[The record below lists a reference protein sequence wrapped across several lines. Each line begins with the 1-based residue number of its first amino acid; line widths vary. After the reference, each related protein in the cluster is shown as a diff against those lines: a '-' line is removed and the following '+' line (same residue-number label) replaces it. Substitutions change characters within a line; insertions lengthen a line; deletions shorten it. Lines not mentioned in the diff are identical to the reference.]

1 MRQYN
6 RMNMSDSRTVGRSD
20 RVRKRGQVLAALVL
34 AFLSVSPTVRLS
46 AQLSPQDSAFH
57 ALNRL
62 AYGPR
67 PGDVQ
72 RVAAEG
78 VMRWID
84 RQLSPEEIDNHRLAE
99 RERQFQILR
108 YDRGDLAAMYVDAQR
123 ERRARKLAAAAD
135 TMADKSAADPIAQRG
150 RRLAGQFADLA
161 VVRAALSER
170 QLYEVMVDFWT
181 NHFSVYIAKGA
192 DRFLTPDYIE
202 HTIRPRAMGTFEDLL
217 IATARS
223 PAMLFYLDNWES
235 VAPGSVPP
243 AALRV
248 RARPLFGR
256 RPGLFD
262 PMRDPA
268 RQDSVRRRALERMP
282 KGINENYARELLEL
296 HTLGVEGGYT
306 QQDVI
311 AVARIFTGW
320 SIERPQQG
328 GGFEFHGWA
337 HDRGEKD
344 VLGVRFEGGHDM
356 DEGIRLLKVLAD
368 QPATMHHVSRK
379 LCQRFV
385 NDDPP
390 DGCVDDAVAA
400 WKRSSGDM
408 REVLRAIFHGPDFWA
423 AENVRAKVKTPLEF
437 VVSAAR
443 AAAAEPDTTP
453 RLAQVVARLGEPLYL
468 HVAPDGYSEREAA
481 WVNSGA
487 LLDRMN
493 AAVALA
499 TARLPGMT
507 VELDSVV
514 PLTADAHALIAA
526 VNDRILGG
534 RMSENTKAVVG
545 RQLSDVKDPLQA
557 RALAV
562 GLAIGGPE
570 FQRQ

>member
-1 MRQYN
+1 MKTLIVSSLLTLGLIPAGVVAQ
-6 RMNMSDSRTVGRSD
+6 
-20 RVRKRGQVLAALVL
+20 QPALT
-34 AFLSVSPTVRLS
+34 PR
-46 AQLSPQDSAFH
+46 DSAFH

-67 PGDVQ
+67 PGDVP

-84 RQLSPEEIDNHRLAE
+84 RQLSPHGIDDHRLAE
-99 RERQFQILR
+99 RERRFQILG
-108 YDRGDLAAMYVDAQR
+108 YDRGDLAAMYTAAER
-123 ERRARKLAAAAD
+123 ERRERKLAAAPD
-135 TMADKSAADPIAQRG
+135 TMADKDAASPIEQRG
-150 RRLAGQFADLA
+150 RRLAAEFADLA

-170 QLYEVMVDFWT
+170 QLYEIMVDFWT
-181 NHFSVYIAKGA
+181 NHFNVY
-192 DRFLTPDYIE
+192 F
-202 HTIRPRAMGTFEDLL
+202 
-217 IATARS
+217 
-223 PAMLFYLDNWES
+223 DNWQS

-243 AALRV
+243 AALHV
-248 RARPLFGR
+248 RARSLFGR
-256 RPGLFD
+256 RPDLFG

-296 HTLGVEGGYT
+296 HTLGVDGGYT

-311 AVARIFTGW
+311 DVARIFTGW

-328 GGFEFHGWA
+328 GGFEFHDWA
-337 HDRGEKD
+337 HDTGEKQ
-344 VLGVRFEGGHDM
+344 VLGVRFQAGHGM
-356 DEGIRLLKVLAD
+356 VEGIRLLKLLANH
-368 QPATMHHVSRK
+368 PATMHHLSRK

-408 REVLRAIFHGPDFWA
+408 RAVLRAIFHGPDFWA
-423 AENVRAKVKTPLEF
+423 AANVRAKVKTPLEF
-437 VVSAAR
+437 AVSAAR
-443 AAAAEPDTTP
+443 AVAAEPDTSP

-468 HVAPDGYSEREAA
+468 HVAPDGYPEREAA

-499 TARLPGMT
+499 SAKLPGVT
-507 VELDSVV
+507 VVLDSIVSAGDPDQLIGVV
-514 PLTADAHALIAA
+514 
-526 VNDRILGG
+526 NEKILSGT
-534 RMSENTKAVVG
+534 MSENTKQVLRRELAG
-545 RQLSDVKDPLQA
+545 IGDPAQA

-570 FQRQ
+570 FQKQ

>member
-1 MRQYN
+1 MKN
-6 RMNMSDSRTVGRSD
+6 RVVWRSLVVVGACLPLVGAQHAAPLQS
-20 RVRKRGQVLAALVL
+20 VMPGAAL
-34 AFLSVSPTVRLS
+34 T
-46 AQLSPQDSAFH
+46 PQDSALH

-67 PGDVQ
+67 PGDVP

-84 RQLSPEEIDNHRLAE
+84 RQLSPDGIDDDRLAQ
-99 RERQFQILR
+99 REGRFDILR
-108 YDRGDLAAMYVDAQR
+108 YERGDLAAMYTAAQR
-123 ERRARKLAAAAD
+123 ERRERKLAAGQTADGSDSAGTQHAAPLP
-135 TMADKSAADPIAQRG
+135 KQADPMSPQSN
-150 RRLAGQFADLA
+150 RLANEFADLA

-181 NHFSVYIAKGA
+181 NHFNVYFAKGA
-192 DRFLTPDYIE
+192 DPFLTPDYID
-202 HTIRPRAMGTFEDLL
+202 HTIRPRAMGKFQDLL

-235 VAPGSVPP
+235 VAPGASPPVPLS
-243 AALRV
+243 A
-248 RARPLFGR
+248 
-256 RPGLFD
+256 
-262 PMRDPA
+262 
-268 RQDSVRRRALERMP
+268 RRRGGQGVRRMP

-296 HTLGVEGGYT
+296 HTLGVDGGYT

-311 AVARIFTGW
+311 DVARIFTGW

-328 GGFEFHGWA
+328 GDFEFHDWA
-337 HDRGEKD
+337 HDTGEKQ
-344 VLGVRFEGGHDM
+344 VLGVRFQGGHDM
-356 DEGIRLLKVLAD
+356 DEGIRLLKLLANH
-368 QPATMHHVSRK
+368 PATMHHVSRK
-379 LCQRFV
+379 LCERFV

-400 WKRSSGDM
+400 WKRSSGDI

-423 AENVRAKVKTPLEF
+423 AENVRAKVKSPFEF
-437 VVSAAR
+437 VASAAR
-443 AAAAEPDTTP
+443 AVGAEPDTSP

-468 HVAPDGYSEREAA
+468 HVAPDGYPEREAA

-499 TARLPGMT
+499 SGKLPGVT
-507 VELDSVV
+507 VGLDSIVSAGDADQLIGVV
-514 PLTADAHALIAA
+514 
-526 VNDRILGG
+526 NEKILSGT
-534 RMSENTKAVVG
+534 MSENTKQVLRRDLAG
-545 RQLSDVKDPLQA
+545 IGDPAQA

-570 FQRQ
+570 FQKQ

>member
-1 MRQYN
+1 MKN
-6 RMNMSDSRTVGRSD
+6 RVVWRSLVVVGACLPL
-20 RVRKRGQVLAALVL
+20 VGAQHAA
-34 AFLSVSPTVRLS
+34 PPQS
-46 AQLSPQDSAFH
+46 AMPGVALTPQDSALH

-67 PGDVQ
+67 PGDVP

-78 VMRWID
+78 VMRWIG
-84 RQLSPEEIDNHRLAE
+84 RQLSPDGIDDDRLAL
-99 RERQFQILR
+99 RERRFDILR
-108 YDRGDLAAMYVDAQR
+108 YDRGDLAAMYTAAQR
-123 ERRARKLAAAAD
+123 ERRERKLAAGETAQD
-135 TMADKSAADPIAQRG
+135 SDRLPDPMMLKN
-150 RRLAGQFADLA
+150 RRLASEFADLA

-181 NHFSVYIAKGA
+181 NHFNVYFAKGA

-202 HTIRPRAMGTFEDLL
+202 HTIRPRAMGKFADLL
-217 IATARS
+217 IAVARS

-248 RARPLFGR
+248 RARPIFGR
-256 RPGLFD
+256 RPGLFG
-262 PMRDPA
+262 PLRDPA
-268 RQDSVRRRALERMP
+268 RQDSMRRRALEGVP

-296 HTLGVEGGYT
+296 HTLGVDGGYT

-311 AVARIFTGW
+311 DVARIFTGW

-328 GGFEFHGWA
+328 GDFEFHDWA
-337 HDRGEKD
+337 HDRGEKQ
-344 VLGVRFEGGHDM
+344 VLGVRFEAGHGM
-356 DEGIRLLKVLAD
+356 DEGVRLLKLLAGL
-368 QPATMHHVSRK
+368 PANMHHVSWK

-385 NDDPP
+385 SDDPP
-390 DGCVDDAVAA
+390 DGCVDEAVAA
-400 WKRSSGDM
+400 WRRSSGDV

-423 AENVRAKVKTPLEF
+423 PDKVRAKVKTPLEF

-443 AAAAEPDTTP
+443 VVSAEPDTSP

-468 HVAPDGYSEREAA
+468 HVAPDGYPEREAA

-499 TARLPGMT
+499 SGKLPGVT
-507 VELDSVV
+507 VVLDSIVSAGD
-514 PLTADAHALIAA
+514 PDQLIGA
-526 VNDRILGG
+526 VNEKILSGT
-534 RMSENTKAVVG
+534 MSENTKQVLRRELAGVG
-545 RQLSDVKDPLQA
+545 DPAQA

-570 FQRQ
+570 FQRP

>member
-1 MRQYN
+1 MKKLIGLTTIVTLWPL
-6 RMNMSDSRTVGRSD
+6 TVG
-20 RVRKRGQVLAALVL
+20 
-34 AFLSVSPTVRLS
+34 
-46 AQLSPQDSAFH
+46 AQQPAPRTPRDSAAH

-67 PGDVQ
+67 PGEIE
-72 RVAAEG
+72 RVARAG
-78 VMRWID
+78 VLRWID
-84 RQLSPEEIDNHRLAE
+84 AQLAPDKIDDDIVARRE
-99 RERQFQILR
+99 REFDILK
-108 YDRGDLAAMYVDAQR
+108 YDRGDLARLYAEVQ
-123 ERRARKLAAAAD
+123 RARQERKRMGDTAAD
-135 TMADKSAADPIAQRG
+135 KPDDSPVAVKG
-150 RRLAGQFADLA
+150 RRFAAQVQQLA

-181 NHFSVYIAKGA
+181 NHFNVYFAKGA

-202 HTIRPRAMGTFEDLL
+202 HTIRPHAMGRFADLL
-217 IATARS
+217 IATAQS

-235 VAPGSVPP
+235 VAPGASPP
-243 AALRV
+243 F
-248 RARPLFGR
+248 PLS
-256 RPGLFD
+256 
-262 PMRDPA
+262 A
-268 RQDSVRRRALERMP
+268 RRRGGQGVRTAP

-296 HTLGVEGGYT
+296 HTLGVDGGYD
-306 QQDVI
+306 QHDVI
-311 AVARIFTGW
+311 EVARIFTGW
-320 SIERPQQG
+320 SIRRPQQG
-328 GGFEFHGWA
+328 GDFEFHDWA
-337 HDRGEKD
+337 HDTGDKQ
-344 VLGVRFEGGHDM
+344 VLGSEFERGHEM
-356 DEGIRLLKVLAD
+356 DEGVRLLKLLAD
-368 QPATMHHVSRK
+368 HPATMHHVSRK

-400 WKRSSGDM
+400 WRRTHGDI

-423 AENVRAKVKTPLEF
+423 ATNMRAKVKTPLEF

-443 AAAAEPDTTP
+443 AVAADPDTTP

-468 HVAPDGYSEREAA
+468 HVAPDGYPEREDA

-499 TARLPGMT
+499 AGRLPGA
-507 VELDSVV
+507 VAILDSIAPDTTDVQQ
-514 PLTADAHALIAA
+514 LITAVD
-526 VNDRILGG
+526 DRILGG
-534 RMSENTKAVVG
+534 TMSQNTKRVISE
-545 RQLSDVKDPLQA
+545 QLSDVKDPVQA

>member
-1 MRQYN
+1 MQNHLVWRGL
-6 RMNMSDSRTVGRSD
+6 MIGGVCLSIVGA
-20 RVRKRGQVLAALVL
+20 QHAAPLQ
-34 AFLSVSPTVRLS
+34 SPTPATALTPR
-46 AQLSPQDSAFH
+46 DSAFH

-67 PGDVQ
+67 LGEVP

-84 RQLSPEEIDNHRLAE
+84 RQLSVDGIDDHGLAE
-99 RERQFQILR
+99 RERQFQVLE
-108 YDRGDLAAMYVDAQR
+108 YDRGDLAAMYTAAQR
-123 ERRARKLAAAAD
+123 ERRERKLAAAPD
-135 TMADKSAADPIAQRG
+135 TMADKDAASPIAQRG
-150 RRLAGQFADLA
+150 RRLAGEFADLA

-170 QLYEVMVDFWT
+170 QLYEIMVDFWT
-181 NHFSVYIAKGA
+181 NHFNVYFAKGA

-202 HTIRPRAMGTFEDLL
+202 HTIRPRAMGKFADLL
-217 IATARS
+217 IATAKS

-235 VAPGSVPP
+235 VAPGTSPP
-243 AALRV
+243 FPRSA
-248 RARPLFGR
+248 
-256 RPGLFD
+256 
-262 PMRDPA
+262 
-268 RQDSVRRRALERMP
+268 RRRGGQGVRPMP

-296 HTLGVEGGYT
+296 HTLGVDGGYT

-311 AVARIFTGW
+311 DVARIFTGW

-328 GGFEFHGWA
+328 GDFEFHEWA
-337 HDRGEKD
+337 HDRGDKQ
-344 VLGVRFEGGHDM
+344 VLGVRFEGGHNM
-356 DEGIRLLKVLAD
+356 DEGIRLLKLLASD
-368 QPATMHHVSRK
+368 PATMHHVSRT

-385 NDDPP
+385 SDDPP

-408 REVLRAIFHGPDFWA
+408 RDVLRAIFHGPDFWA
-423 AENVRAKVKTPLEF
+423 AANVRAKVKTPLEF
-437 VVSAAR
+437 EVSTAR

-453 RLAQVVARLGEPLYL
+453 RLAQVRAGLGEPLYL
-468 HVAPDGYSEREAA
+468 HAAPDGYPEREAA

-499 TARLPGMT
+499 AGKLQGVT
-507 VELDSVV
+507 VVLDSLVA
-514 PLTADAHALIAA
+514 TGDADQLIDA
-526 VNDRILGG
+526 VNEKILGG
-534 RMSENTKAVVG
+534 TMSENTKQVLR
-545 RQLSDVKDPLQA
+545 RQLADISDPTQA

>member
-1 MRQYN
+1 MKN
-6 RMNMSDSRTVGRSD
+6 RVVWRSLVVLGACLPLVGAEHAAPLQS
-20 RVRKRGQVLAALVL
+20 VMPGAAL
-34 AFLSVSPTVRLS
+34 T
-46 AQLSPQDSAFH
+46 PQDSALH

-67 PGDVQ
+67 PGDVP

-84 RQLSPEEIDNHRLAE
+84 HQLSRDRIDDDRLAQ
-99 RERQFQILR
+99 RERRFDILR
-108 YDRGDLAAMYVDAQR
+108 YDRGDLAAMSTEAQR
-123 ERRARKLAAAAD
+123 ERRERKLAAAAD
-135 TMADKSAADPIAQRG
+135 TMADKDAASPIAQRG
-150 RRLAGQFADLA
+150 RRLASEVADLA
-161 VVRAALSER
+161 VVRATLSER
-170 QLYEVMVDFWT
+170 QLYEIMVDFWT
-181 NHFSVYIAKGA
+181 NHFNVYFAKGA

-202 HTIRPRAMGTFEDLL
+202 HTIRPRAMGKFQDLL

-235 VAPGSVPP
+235 VAPGTLP
-243 AALRV
+243 AF
-248 RARPLFGR
+248 PLS
-256 RPGLFD
+256 
-262 PMRDPA
+262 A
-268 RQDSVRRRALERMP
+268 RRRGGQGVRPVP

-296 HTLGVEGGYT
+296 HTIGVDGGYT

-311 AVARIFTGW
+311 DVARIFTGW

-328 GGFEFHGWA
+328 GDFEFHDWA
-337 HDRGEKD
+337 HDRGEKL

-356 DEGIRLLKVLAD
+356 DEGIRLLRLLANH
-368 QPATMHHVSRK
+368 PATMHHVSRK

-408 REVLRAIFHGPDFWA
+408 GAVLRAIFHGPDFWA
-423 AENVRAKVKTPLEF
+423 AANVRAKVKTPLEF

-443 AAAAEPDTTP
+443 AVAAEPDTSP
-453 RLAQVVARLGEPLYL
+453 RLARVVARLGEPLYL
-468 HVAPDGYSEREAA
+468 HVAPDGYPEREAA

-499 TARLPGMT
+499 SGKLPGVT
-507 VELDSVV
+507 VMLDSIVSAGDADQLIGVV
-514 PLTADAHALIAA
+514 
-526 VNDRILGG
+526 NEKILGG
-534 RMSENTKAVVG
+534 TMSENTKQVLRRELAG
-545 RQLSDVKDPLQA
+545 IGDPAQA

-570 FQRQ
+570 FQKQ

>member
-1 MRQYN
+1 
-6 RMNMSDSRTVGRSD
+6 MNMSDSRTVEGSD
-20 RVRKRGQVLAALVL
+20 RVRERGQVLAALVL

-46 AQLSPQDSAFH
+46 AQVSPQDSAFH

-67 PGDVQ
+67 PGDVP

-84 RQLSPEEIDNHRLAE
+84 RQVSPEEIDNERLAE

-108 YDRGDLAAMYVDAQR
+108 YDRGDLAAMYTEVQR
-123 ERRARKLAAAAD
+123 ERRERKLAAGETAEGSDSVGAQHAAPLPKQ
-135 TMADKSAADPIAQRG
+135 TPLPTPADPMIPKS
-150 RRLAGQFADLA
+150 RRLAGEFADLA
-161 VVRAALSER
+161 VVRAALAER

-181 NHFSVYIAKGA
+181 NHFNVYFAKGA

-202 HTIRPRAMGTFEDLL
+202 HTIRPRAMGKFEDLL
-217 IATARS
+217 IATAKS

-235 VAPGSVPP
+235 VAPGASPQS
-243 AALRV
+243 
-248 RARPLFGR
+248 PLS
-256 RPGLFD
+256 
-262 PMRDPA
+262 A
-268 RQDSVRRRALERMP
+268 RRRGGQGVRRMP

-296 HTLGVEGGYT
+296 HTLGVDGGYT

-311 AVARIFTGW
+311 DVARIFTGW

-328 GGFEFHGWA
+328 GDFEFHDWA
-337 HDRGEKD
+337 HDRGEKL
-344 VLGVRFEGGHDM
+344 VLGVRFESGHDM
-356 DEGIRLLKVLAD
+356 DEGIRLLKLLANH
-368 QPATMHHVSRK
+368 PATMHHVSRK

-408 REVLRAIFHGPDFWA
+408 AEVLRAIFHGPDFWA
-423 AENVRAKVKTPLEF
+423 AANVRAKVKTPLEF

-443 AAAAEPDTTP
+443 AVAAEPDTSP

-468 HVAPDGYSEREAA
+468 HVAPDGYPEREAA

-499 TARLPGMT
+499 SGKLPGVT
-507 VELDSVV
+507 VALDSIVSAGD
-514 PLTADAHALIAA
+514 PDQLIGA
-526 VNDRILGG
+526 VNEKILSGT
-534 RMSENTKAVVG
+534 MSENTKQVLRHELAG
-545 RQLSDVKDPLQA
+545 IGDPAQA

>member
-1 MRQYN
+1 MKN
-6 RMNMSDSRTVGRSD
+6 RVVWRSLVVAGACLPFVGA
-20 RVRKRGQVLAALVL
+20 QHAAPL
-34 AFLSVSPTVRLS
+34 PS
-46 AQLSPQDSAFH
+46 APPGPALTPQDSAFH

-67 PGDVQ
+67 PGDVP
-72 RVAAEG
+72 RVVAEG

-84 RQLSPEEIDNHRLAE
+84 RQLSPDGVDDDRWAQ
-99 RERQFQILR
+99 RERRFDILK
-108 YDRGDLAAMYVDAQR
+108 YDRGDLAALYVEAQR
-123 ERRARKLAAAAD
+123 ERRERRLAAGQTTQGPDSVGARHAAPLQNQ
-135 TMADKSAADPIAQRG
+135 ADPMFPKS
-150 RRLAGQFADLA
+150 RRLAGEFADLA

-170 QLYEVMVDFWT
+170 QLFEVMVDFWT
-181 NHFSVYIAKGA
+181 NHFNIYFAKGA

-202 HTIRPRAMGTFEDLL
+202 HSIRPRAMGKFEDLL
-217 IATARS
+217 IATAKS

-235 VAPGSVPP
+235 VAPGTSPP
-243 AALRV
+243 F
-248 RARPLFGR
+248 PLS
-256 RPGLFD
+256 
-262 PMRDPA
+262 A
-268 RQDSVRRRALERMP
+268 RRRGGQGVRPMP

-296 HTLGVEGGYT
+296 HTLGVDGGYT

-311 AVARIFTGW
+311 DVARIFTGW

-328 GGFEFHGWA
+328 GGFEFHDWA
-337 HDRGEKD
+337 HDTGEKQ
-344 VLGVRFEGGHDM
+344 VLGVRFQAGHGM
-356 DEGIRLLKVLAD
+356 DEGIRLLKLLANH
-368 QPATMHHVSRK
+368 PATMHHLSRK

-408 REVLRAIFHGPDFWA
+408 REVLRAIFHSPDFWA

-443 AAAAEPDTTP
+443 AVAAEPDTSP

-468 HVAPDGYSEREAA
+468 HVAPDGYPEREAA

-499 TARLPGMT
+499 AGKLQGVT
-507 VELDSVV
+507 VVLDSVV
-514 PLTADAHALIAA
+514 STGDADQLIDA
-526 VNDRILGG
+526 VNEKILGG
-534 RMSENTKAVVG
+534 TMSENTKQVLR
-545 RQLSDVKDPLQA
+545 RQLADISNPTQA